1 MTDPAE
7 GAEAK
12 VAPMVVLDFGKKK
25 RRDIKRLRKGRG
37 RLMARLNETLGGLKE
52 DGTIDAASQPIVVVV
67 RQRPRR
73 KGFRLF

>member
-1 MTDPAE
+1 MTDSAE
-7 GAEAK
+7 GK

-25 RRDIKRLRKGRG
+25 GRDIKRLRKGRG
-37 RLMARLNETLGGLKE
+37 RLLARLNETLDGLRE